1 MLQIRGDN
9 RPSDYIYAL
18 MSNHAYKDN
27 LKVDD
32 VLPEYPKWKI
42 IETKQGPS
50 AYFGVLY
57 CNLEDNHYVLVHR
70 GTNNLA
76 AWIEDFKGIYL
87 GQISPQKQ
95 AAYDFVGK
103 AVALAKT
110 QSARLS
116 FTGHSL
122 GGFLAELSVFYCHR
136 SFNFLTVNA
145 VTFESPGSEEILTTM
160 QSQITG
166 EKLDLT
172 QLDIIGYLSFP
183 NLINTCNHHIG
194 TLYQL
199 NPDLGDYGWINGFF
213 TYQAHS
219 MDGIV
224 DIFGENDRPTTAKF
238 LVDWPTGNQLKV
250 FYSNAIFSSGKYE
263 QALINEKGDKLFK
276 LEYEAHYG
284 IENNLSKLNVLPIRN
299 FGIDLQDFIMI
310 FHQWRED
317 FKSQKGEEA
326 LKEKLKEVKP
336 DLLKNDLA
344 DFSLIQRN
352 IALEKSS
359 TVMVSLSAEG
369 KDITEFRKKISN
381 LLVKP
386 EKMELLTKLIRIDAP
401 SSTLEI
407 ISELVG
413 EGSKIGTLINS
424 RAIATKITIPQ
435 DASPQDV
442 ANVGRLMEQFQKGGG
457 KIVARA
463 FAPNLVVDHAEGIEA
478 RGLDIQVGGLPSCS
492 TTTTH
497 HAQQII
503 DHSCS
508 GHDCQICQIQG
519 HHNQVL
525 YQYQEGPT
533 AQQLVQ
539 ETVQHFERIDWD
551 KSVKQ
556 FKNFLEKTKNF
567 FR

>member
-1 MLQIRGDN
+1 MPQVITDN
-9 RPSDYIYAL
+9 RPSDYICAL
-18 MSNHAYKDN
+18 MSSHVYQDIAKDDT
-27 LKVDD
+27 LPDYPQWEIVD
-32 VLPEYPKWKI
+32 
-42 IETKQGPS
+42 IEHDTSK
-50 AYFGVLY
+50 YFGALY
-57 CNLEDNHYVLVHR
+57 YNSKDNHYVLAHR
-70 GTNNLA
+70 GTNSLQ

-336 DLLKNDLA
+336 DLIRNY
-344 DFSLIQRN
+344 LISFRLTKRDG
-352 IALEKSS
+352 AFEKASI
-359 TVMVSLSAEG
+359 VRVSLSSEEQ
-369 KDITEFRKKISN
+369 DITKFRSN
-381 LLVKP
+381 LSNWLAKP

-442 ANVGRLMEQFQKGGG
+442 ANVGQLMEQFQKWGG

-463 FAPNLVVDHAEGIEA
+463 FAPNSVVGYAERVESRA
-478 RGLDIQVGGLPSCS
+478 LDIQVGALPSCS
-492 TTTTH
+492 TTLAYDAH
-497 HAQQII
+497 HLRQ
-503 DHSCS
+503 
-508 GHDCQICQIQG
+508 
-519 HHNQVL
+519 N
-525 YQYQEGPT
+525 
-533 AQQLVQ
+533 Q
-539 ETVQHFERIDWD
+539 ETLPPPTHVMETEGREEEMGAKAKKLAPAPSH
-551 KSVKQ
+551 
-556 FKNFLEKTKNF
+556 T
-567 FR
+567 